1 MKLKPEDLKK
11 ISEKMEASTNL
22 RSGAG
27 RAKITVHMGTCG
39 IATGAR
45 DIMKAFLDELEASG
59 KKDILFTTTGCAGLC
74 SHEPM
79 ATIEIKGES
88 PVKYVHLTKDKVKEI
103 FEQHVIKGNIVEKSA
118 LGRGSERVG

>member
-45 DIMKAFLDELEASG
+45 DIMKAFLEELEASG
-59 KKDILFTTTGCAGLC
+59 KKDIIFTTTGCAGLC

-88 PVKYVHLTKDKVKEI
+88 PVKYVHLTKNKVKQI
-103 FEQHVIKGNIVEKSA
+103 FEEHVIKGNIVEESA

>member
-11 ISEKMEASTNL
+11 ISKKMESSTNL

-59 KKDILFTTTGCAGLC
+59 QKDIIFTTSGCAGLC

-79 ATIEIKGES
+79 ATIEIQGET
-88 PVKYVHLTKDKVKEI
+88 PVKYAHLTKEKVKTI
-103 FEQHVIKGNIVEKSA
+103 FKEHVMNGKIVEESA

>member
-59 KKDILFTTTGCAGLC
+59 KKDIILTTTGCAGLC

-103 FEQHVIKGNIVEKSA
+103 FKEHVIKGNIVEESA